1 MEKYVI
7 VGLGNPGF
15 RYRRTRHNMG
25 FMVVEY
31 LSEKHH
37 IKIKK
42 LKGKALIGEGTI
54 GNNSVILA
62 KPQTYMNLSGQSINE
77 LLNYFDISINQLIVI
92 YDDMDIPL
100 GKIRIR
106 KKGGSGTHNGMKSI
120 IYQLQSE
127 EFIRIRIGIGEKVHK
142 DAKGHV
148 LSRFSKEEKTMAFT
162 AIQDGADAVIDIM
175 EQGINYAMNRY
186 HQ

>member
-25 FMVVEY
+25 FMVIEY

-77 LLNYFDISINQLIVI
+77 LLNYFDISIDHLIVI
-92 YDDMDIPL
+92 YDDMDISL

-106 KKGGSGTHNGMKSI
+106 KKGGSGSHNGMKSI

-127 EFIRIRIGIGEKVHK
+127 DFIRIRIGIGEKVYS

-148 LSRFSKEEKTMAFT
+148 LSRFSKKEKTIAFE
-162 AIQDGADAVIDIM
+162 AIQNGAKAVEAIM
-175 EQGINYAMNRY
+175 EQGINFAMNRY
-186 HQ
+186 H